1 MLRIS
6 LRQVE
11 AFVAVARTGT
21 VTRAADEVGITQ
33 SALSQALADFEAH
46 LGTQVFDRPGRR
58 LVLNGHGRHLL
69 PLAADLLERAREL
82 EGRFTTDGAAA
93 VHLHLGASLTVGNYL
108 MPGLIAAFQARHP
121 GSRLDLMVANTRQVV
136 EAVARFDI
144 DLGFIEGPCLHP
156 DILAKPWRRDV
167 LAIYAA
173 PAHPLVRQRR
183 VTVEDLRAARW
194 ILREPGSGT
203 REVVEHALLAEVGPV
218 EVVLELGGTEAI
230 KRAVAAGLG
239 VACLPVVTTE
249 EEVRAGSLVR
259 LDVPFLRLERM
270 LLILTHRQKYQTEGV
285 RQLLDQCLEPQGRR
299 ISAS

>member
-21 VTRAADEVGITQ
+21 VTRAADVVGITQ

-46 LGTQVFDRPGRR
+46 LGTQVFDRPGKR
-58 LVLNGHGRHLL
+58 LVLNAHGRHLL
-69 PLAADLLERAREL
+69 PLAAGLLERAREL
-82 EGRFTTDGAAA
+82 EGRFTDGAAA

-156 DILAKPWRRDV
+156 DIVAKPWRRDV

-173 PAHPLVRQRR
+173 PAHPLARQRR

-194 ILREPGSGT
+194 IMREPGSGT

-218 EVVLELGGTEAI
+218 EVALELGGTEAI

-239 VACLPVVTTE
+239 LACLPVVTTA
-249 EEVRAGSLVR
+249 EEVRARSLVR

-270 LLILTHRQKYQTEGV
+270 LLILTHRQKYQTEGA
-285 RQLLDQCLEPQGRR
+285 RQLLDLCLEH
-299 ISAS
+299 